1 MSSGVTS
8 EPSRDDYVPDCKQ
21 FRRETF
27 AWVAGARGCYARER
41 REPMSVL
48 GPLGA
53 IFLVT
58 LGPVVFL
65 LIFYWIIRL
74 AVRHG
79 VEDAH
84 ARRNRPQPESG
95 YWDPAR
101 LESKELP

>member
-1 MSSGVTS
+1 MYLTA
-8 EPSRDDYVPDCKQ
+8 EQ
-21 FRRETF
+21 FRFETF
-27 AWVAGARGCYARER
+27 AWVADARGCYARER